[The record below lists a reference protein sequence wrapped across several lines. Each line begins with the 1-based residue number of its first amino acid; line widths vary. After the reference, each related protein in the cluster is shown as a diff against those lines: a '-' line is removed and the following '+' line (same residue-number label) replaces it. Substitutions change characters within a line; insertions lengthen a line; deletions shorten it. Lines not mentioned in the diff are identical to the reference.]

1 VSRRWDL
8 QHAVENVDN
17 QVALLR
23 ARIATVAKSRAALT
37 LAQLDFDRAQQLVA
51 RDDVPRAE
59 YDRRQAALTTAGA
72 ELTQT
77 LAQVYQVRV
86 SLGLPAQP
94 DGGGDLGQVPSIS
107 AMMSV

>member
-1 VSRRWDL
+1 M
-8 QHAVENVDN
+8 
-17 QVALLR
+17 
-23 ARIATVAKSRAALT
+23 
-37 LAQLDFDRAQQLVA
+37 
-51 RDDVPRAE
+51 PRAE
-59 YDRRQAALTTAGA
+59 YDRWQAALTTAGA
-72 ELTQT
+72 ELTQA